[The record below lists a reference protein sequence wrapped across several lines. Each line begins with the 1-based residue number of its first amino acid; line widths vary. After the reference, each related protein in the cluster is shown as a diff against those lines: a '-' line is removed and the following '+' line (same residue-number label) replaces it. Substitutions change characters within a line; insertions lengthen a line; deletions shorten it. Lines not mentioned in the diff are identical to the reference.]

1 MISIGQIDTEHMD
14 NAFILV
20 VRKLIHLDELRAFL
34 AEKRCK
40 LYLQTCLKMLLIL
53 LLSERSH
60 LFLTLTIKKLFYF
73 RKKLFYF
80 RTLSKLTCIN
90 FSSLPKQA
98 VHSGFQDNRL
108 TLLSQY

>member
-34 AEKRCK
+34 PEKRCK
-40 LYLQTCLKMLLIL
+40 LYFQTCLKMLLIL

-73 RKKLFYF
+73 K
-80 RTLSKLTCIN
+80 TLSKLTCIN